1 MAHMQENPQNAG
13 KDTRMPAGG
22 ETRQMPL
29 RADKPA
35 RAAQVPY
42 PLQGRP
48 APTERVAAPFAFSGG
63 NDANGVLGASA
74 VPSGNGGNGMPGANV
89 GFASPGAGA
98 VPGAN
103 GVAATEAAS
112 GSPAANGAFA
122 AGRVNVAPN
131 VNAGFAVPG
140 ANGSAAEEEIA
151 PERKGLGGLLEG
163 LSVPQVAA
171 GALAAVTSMLLSSK
185 IGIAGSVIGV
195 AVGSVVSTVA
205 SQVYKQFLQAS
216 ADKLRE
222 LNPLDEAGAGAVG
235 GETRVMPE
243 AAGGSSATRVMG
255 AMPASGAATTP
266 DDLAATD
273 DPAAFAT
280 PTRSVRDL
288 RESGETGV
296 LRGRAEHLRRR
307 RMQRGVIA
315 VSVVS
320 ALAAVAISAGIINLV
335 TAGEGVGTK
344 TEPLFTGTSTSQTDD
359 GSTTKGKQSGKSQQ
373 STQDQQGTSTKDS
386 AAPEHQDGTASS
398 DSSAS
403 GSGSTGGS
411 STSGTESGGA
421 SGTGSSTGSTTGGS
435 TGSGGT
441 SGSQTGGSASGSASG
456 TGSSSSGSSNSGS
469 AGTGSS
475 SSNNG
480 SAGSTGGSSSG
491 SSASGSTS
499 STTAS

>member
-13 KDTRMPAGG
+13 KDTRMPAAG

-29 RADKPA
+29 RADRPA
-35 RAAQVPY
+35 RAAQAPY
-42 PLQGRP
+42 PLRGRP
-48 APTERVAAPFAFSGG
+48 ASTQRVMMPFAAPDG
-63 NDANGVLGASA
+63 NDANDVPGVS
-74 VPSGNGGNGMPGANV
+74 
-89 GFASPGAGA
+89 A

-103 GVAATEAAS
+103 GVAATGAAS

-122 AGRVNVAPN
+122 AGGVNVAPN

-140 ANGSAAEEEIA
+140 ASGSAAEAEEA
-151 PERKGLGGLLEG
+151 PKRKGLGGLLEG

-222 LNPLDEAGAGAVG
+222 LNPLDEAGAGAVA

-243 AAGGSSATRVMG
+243 ATDGSSVTRVMG
-255 AMPASGAATTP
+255 AMPASGAAAASGDSAAT
-266 DDLAATD
+266 DDLAAS
-273 DPAAFAT
+273 AT

-296 LRGRAEHLRRR
+296 LRGRAEHLRRQ

-344 TEPLFTGTSTSQTDD
+344 AEPLFTGASTSQTDD
-359 GSTTKGKQSGKSQQ
+359 GSTTKGKLDGASQQ
-373 STQDQQGTSTKDS
+373 SATQDQQGAATKDS
-386 AAPEHQDGTASS
+386 AAPVHQDGTASS

-403 GSGSTGGS
+403 GFGSAGGS
-411 STSGTESGGA
+411 STSGTESGSA
-421 SGTGSSTGSTTGGS
+421 SGSGSSTGSTTGGS
-435 TGSGGT
+435 GSGST
-441 SGSQTGGSASGSASG
+441 SG

-475 SSNNG
+475 SSNSG
-480 SAGSTGGSSSG
+480 SMGSTGGSSSG

>member
-13 KDTRMPAGG
+13 KDTRMPAAG

-29 RADKPA
+29 RADRPA
-35 RAAQVPY
+35 QTAQAPY
-42 PLQGRP
+42 SLQGRP
-48 APTERVAAPFAFSGG
+48 APTQRVAVPFAVS
-63 NDANGVLGASA
+63 
-74 VPSGNGGNGMPGANV
+74 SGNGGNAASAAPGAHAANAA
-89 GFASPGAGA
+89 FAAPGAGA
-98 VPGAN
+98 MSGAN
-103 GVAATEAAS
+103 GVAFAEAA
-112 GSPAANGAFA
+112 
-122 AGRVNVAPN
+122 
-131 VNAGFAVPG
+131 
-140 ANGSAAEEEIA
+140 EMEKA

-222 LNPLDEAGAGAVG
+222 LNPLDEAGAGAVA

-243 AAGGSSATRVMG
+243 AADGSSATRVMG
-255 AMPASGAATTP
+255 AMPTSGAVAASG
-266 DDLAATD
+266 DSAATD
-273 DPAAFAT
+273 DPAASAT

-296 LRGRAEHLRRR
+296 LRGRAEHLRRQ

-320 ALAAVAISAGIINLV
+320 ALAAVDISAGIINLV
-335 TAGEGVGTK
+335 TAGEGVGAK

-373 STQDQQGTSTKDS
+373 SAMQDQQGAATKDS
-386 AAPEHQDGTASS
+386 AAPVHQDGTASS

-403 GSGSTGGS
+403 GSGNTGGS
-411 STSGTESGGA
+411 STNGTESGSA
-421 SGTGSSTGSTTGGS
+421 SGSGSSTGSTTGGS

-456 TGSSSSGSSNSGS
+456 TGSSSSGSSSSGS
-469 AGTGSS
+469 TGTGSS
-475 SSNNG
+475 SSSSG
-480 SAGSTGGSSSG
+480 STGSTGGSSSG

>member
-13 KDTRMPAGG
+13 KDTRMPTAG

-29 RADKPA
+29 RADRPA
-35 RAAQVPY
+35 QTAQAPCS
-42 PLQGRP
+42 LQGRP
-48 APTERVAAPFAFSGG
+48 APTQRVVAPFAVSDGIGG
-63 NDANGVLGASA
+63 NAAS
-74 VPSGNGGNGMPGANV
+74 VPPG
-89 GFASPGAGA
+89 
-98 VPGAN
+98 VPG
-103 GVAATEAAS
+103 
-112 GSPAANGAFA
+112 ANGAFA
-122 AGRVNVAPN
+122 AGGANR
-131 VNAGFAVPG
+131 VPG
-140 ANGSAAEEEIA
+140 ANAAFGANAAVAAAAAEAEEA
-151 PERKGLGGLLEG
+151 PKRKGLGGLLEG

-222 LNPLDEAGAGAVG
+222 LNPLDEAGAGAAG

-243 AAGGSSATRVMG
+243 AAGGSSATHVMG
-255 AMPASGAATTP
+255 AMPASGAAAASG
-266 DDLAATD
+266 DSAATD
-273 DPAAFAT
+273 GPAASAT

-296 LRGRAEHLRRR
+296 LRGRAEHLRRQ

-344 TEPLFTGTSTSQTDD
+344 TEPLFTGASTSQTDD
-359 GSTTKGKQSGKSQQ
+359 GSTTKGKLDGKSQQ
-373 STQDQQGTSTKDS
+373 STQNQQGTSTKDS
-386 AAPEHQDGTASS
+386 AAPVHQDGTASS

-403 GSGSTGGS
+403 GSGSTSGS
-411 STSGTESGGA
+411 STSGTESGSA
-421 SGTGSSTGSTTGGS
+421 SGSGSSTGSTTGGS

-441 SGSQTGGSASGSASG
+441 SGSQTGGSGSGSASG
-456 TGSSSSGSSNSGS
+456 ADSSSSGSSNSGS

>member
-13 KDTRMPAGG
+13 KDTRMPAAS

-29 RADKPA
+29 RADRPA
-35 RAAQVPY
+35 RAAQAPY
-42 PLQGRP
+42 SLQGRP
-48 APTERVAAPFAFSGG
+48 APTQRVVTPFAVS
-63 NDANGVLGASA
+63 
-74 VPSGNGGNGMPGANV
+74 SGNGGNAAN
-89 GFASPGAGA
+89 
-98 VPGAN
+98 
-103 GVAATEAAS
+103 AAS
-112 GSPAANGAFA
+112 GAPGANGAFA
-122 AGRVNVAPN
+122 AGGANVASSASA
-131 VNAGFAVPG
+131 VNAANGVPG
-140 ANGSAAEEEIA
+140 ANAALGVNGVAFAEAAETERA

-222 LNPLDEAGAGAVG
+222 LNPLDEAGAGAVA
-235 GETRVMPE
+235 GETRAMPE
-243 AAGGSSATRVMG
+243 VVGGSSATRVMG
-255 AMPASGAATTP
+255 AMPASGAAAASGDSAAT
-266 DDLAATD
+266 DDLAAS
-273 DPAAFAT
+273 AT

-296 LRGRAEHLRRR
+296 LRGRAEHLRRQ

-373 STQDQQGTSTKDS
+373 PATQDQQGAATKDS
-386 AAPEHQDGTASS
+386 AAPVHQDGTASS

-403 GSGSTGGS
+403 GSGSASGS
-411 STSGTESGGA
+411 STSGTESGSA
-421 SGTGSSTGSTTGGS
+421 SGTGSSTGSTT
-435 TGSGGT
+435 GGT

-480 SAGSTGGSSSG
+480 STGSTGGSSSG
-491 SSASGSTS
+491 SSTSGSTS

>member
-13 KDTRMPAGG
+13 KDTRMPAAG

-29 RADKPA
+29 RADRPA
-35 RAAQVPY
+35 RAAQAPY
-42 PLQGRP
+42 SLQGRP
-48 APTERVAAPFAFSGG
+48 APTQRVVTPFAVS
-63 NDANGVLGASA
+63 
-74 VPSGNGGNGMPGANV
+74 SGNGGNAASAASGAHAANAAFAASGAGAMPGAN
-89 GFASPGAGA
+89 GAAFA
-98 VPGAN
+98 
-103 GVAATEAAS
+103 EAA
-112 GSPAANGAFA
+112 
-122 AGRVNVAPN
+122 
-131 VNAGFAVPG
+131 
-140 ANGSAAEEEIA
+140 ETEKA

-222 LNPLDEAGAGAVG
+222 LNPLDEAGAGAVA

-243 AAGGSSATRVMG
+243 AADGSSATRVMG
-255 AMPASGAATTP
+255 AMPASGAVAASG
-266 DDLAATD
+266 DSAATD
-273 DPAAFAT
+273 DPAASAT

-296 LRGRAEHLRRR
+296 LRGRAEHLRRQ

-344 TEPLFTGTSTSQTDD
+344 TEPLFTGASTSQTDD
-359 GSTTKGKQSGKSQQ
+359 GSTTKGKLDGKSQQ
-373 STQDQQGTSTKDS
+373 SATQDQQGAATKDS
-386 AAPEHQDGTASS
+386 VAPVHQDGTASS

-403 GSGSTGGS
+403 GSGSTSGS
-411 STSGTESGGA
+411 STSGTESGSA
-421 SGTGSSTGSTTGGS
+421 SGTGSSTGSTAGGS

-441 SGSQTGGSASGSASG
+441 SGSQTGGSGSGSASDS
-456 TGSSSSGSSNSGS
+456 GSSSSGSSSSGS
-469 AGTGSS
+469 TGTGSS
-475 SSNNG
+475 SSNSG
-480 SAGSTGGSSSG
+480 STGSTGGSSSG
-491 SSASGSTS
+491 SSASGFAS
-499 STTAS
+499 SATAS

>member
-13 KDTRMPAGG
+13 KDTRMPAAG

-29 RADKPA
+29 HVDRPA
-35 RAAQVPY
+35 QTAQAPY
-42 PLQGRP
+42 SLQGRP
-48 APTERVAAPFAFSGG
+48 APTQRVVAPFAVSDGIGG
-63 NDANGVLGASA
+63 NTASVPPGV
-74 VPSGNGGNGMPGANV
+74 PGANAA
-89 GFASPGAGA
+89 FAAPGAGA
-98 VPGAN
+98 MPGAN
-103 GVAATEAAS
+103 GVAFAEAA
-112 GSPAANGAFA
+112 
-122 AGRVNVAPN
+122 
-131 VNAGFAVPG
+131 
-140 ANGSAAEEEIA
+140 ETEKA

-222 LNPLDEAGAGAVG
+222 LNPLDEAGAGAVA
-235 GETRVMPE
+235 GETRVMP
-243 AAGGSSATRVMG
+243 AAGEGSSATRVMG
-255 AMPASGAATTP
+255 EMPASGAA
-266 DDLAATD
+266 AASGDSVVTD
-273 DPAAFAT
+273 DPAASAT

-296 LRGRAEHLRRR
+296 LRGRAEHLRRQ

-359 GSTTKGKQSGKSQQ
+359 GSTTKGKLSGKSQQ
-373 STQDQQGTSTKDS
+373 STQDQQGAAAQDS
-386 AAPEHQDGTASS
+386 AAPVHQDGTASS

-403 GSGSTGGS
+403 GSGGTSGS
-411 STSGTESGGA
+411 STSGTESGST
-421 SGTGSSTGSTTGGS
+421 SGTGSSTGSTTGGI
-435 TGSGGT
+435 GSSSGST
-441 SGSQTGGSASGSASG
+441 SGSQTGGSGGGSASG
-456 TGSSSSGSSNSGS
+456 SGSSSSGSSSS
-469 AGTGSS
+469 DSTGTGSS
-475 SSNNG
+475 SSNSG
-480 SAGSTGGSSSG
+480 STGSTGGSSSG
-491 SSASGSTS
+491 SSTSESTS

>member
-13 KDTRMPAGG
+13 KDTRMPAAG

-29 RADKPA
+29 RADRPA
-35 RAAQVPY
+35 QTAQAPY
-42 PLQGRP
+42 SLQGRP
-48 APTERVAAPFAFSGG
+48 APTQRVAVSFAAPGG
-63 NDANGVLGASA
+63 GGVPGASA
-74 VPSGNGGNGMPGANV
+74 VPGAHAANAA
-89 GFASPGAGA
+89 FAAPGAGA
-98 VPGAN
+98 MSGAN
-103 GVAATEAAS
+103 GVAFAEAA
-112 GSPAANGAFA
+112 
-122 AGRVNVAPN
+122 
-131 VNAGFAVPG
+131 
-140 ANGSAAEEEIA
+140 EMEKA

-222 LNPLDEAGAGAVG
+222 LNPLDEAGAGAVA

-243 AAGGSSATRVMG
+243 AADGSSATRVMG
-255 AMPASGAATTP
+255 AMPASGAVAASG
-266 DDLAATD
+266 DSAATD
-273 DPAAFAT
+273 DPAASAT

-296 LRGRAEHLRRR
+296 LRGRAEHLRRQ

-344 TEPLFTGTSTSQTDD
+344 TEPLFTGASTSQTDD
-359 GSTTKGKQSGKSQQ
+359 GSTTKGKLDGKSQQ
-373 STQDQQGTSTKDS
+373 SATQDQQGAATKDS
-386 AAPEHQDGTASS
+386 AAPVHQDGTASS

-403 GSGSTGGS
+403 GSGSTSGS

-441 SGSQTGGSASGSASG
+441 SGSQTGGSGGGSASG
-456 TGSSSSGSSNSGS
+456 SGSSSSGSSSSGS
-469 AGTGSS
+469 TGTGSS
-475 SSNNG
+475 SSNSG
-480 SAGSTGGSSSG
+480 STGSTGGSSSG
-491 SSASGSTS
+491 SSTSGSTS

>member
-1 MAHMQENPQNAG
+1 MAHMQENPQTAG
-13 KDTRMPAGG
+13 KDTRMPTGS

-48 APTERVAAPFAFSGG
+48 APTQRIATPFAVPDGNAAFAASGTSV
-63 NDANGVLGASA
+63 APGA
-74 VPSGNGGNGMPGANV
+74 PGAN
-89 GFASPGAGA
+89 AA
-98 VPGAN
+98 
-103 GVAATEAAS
+103 VAAE
-112 GSPAANGAFA
+112 
-122 AGRVNVAPN
+122 
-131 VNAGFAVPG
+131 
-140 ANGSAAEEEIA
+140 AAEEEA
-151 PERKGLGGLLEG
+151 PKRKGLGGLLEG

-222 LNPLDEAGAGAVG
+222 LNPLDEAGAGAVA
-235 GETRVMPE
+235 GETRVMP
-243 AAGGSSATRVMG
+243 AAGEGSSATRVMG
-255 AMPASGAATTP
+255 EMPASGAAAAP
-266 DDLAATD
+266 GDLAAD
-273 DPAAFAT
+273 GGPAASAT

-296 LRGRAEHLRRR
+296 LRGRAEHLRRQ

-320 ALAAVAISAGIINLV
+320 ALAAVAISAGVINLV

-359 GSTTKGKQSGKSQQ
+359 GSTTKGKLSGKSQQ
-373 STQDQQGTSTKDS
+373 STQDQQGTAAQDS
-386 AAPEHQDGTASS
+386 AAPVHQDGTASS

-403 GSGSTGGS
+403 GSGNTGGS
-411 STSGTESGGA
+411 STSGTESGST
-421 SGTGSSTGSTTGGS
+421 SGTGSSTGSTAGGS

-441 SGSQTGGSASGSASG
+441 SGSQTGGSGSGSASG
-456 TGSSSSGSSNSGS
+456 SGSSSSGSSSSGS
-469 AGTGSS
+469 TGTGSS
-475 SSNNG
+475 SSNSG
-480 SAGSTGGSSSG
+480 STGSTGGSSSG
-491 SSASGSTS
+491 SSTSGSQLHHGFVTGKRGGRS
-499 STTAS
+499 DRARPAFSFARLAGSRSAGLLSPPSLRVCTNIGLLRSLPLLP

>member
-13 KDTRMPAGG
+13 KDTRMPAAG

-29 RADKPA
+29 HVDRPA
-35 RAAQVPY
+35 QTAQAPY
-42 PLQGRP
+42 SLQGRP
-48 APTERVAAPFAFSGG
+48 APTQRVVAPFAVSDGIGG
-63 NDANGVLGASA
+63 NTASVPPGVS
-74 VPSGNGGNGMPGANV
+74 GANAA
-89 GFASPGAGA
+89 FAAPGAGA
-98 VPGAN
+98 MPGAN
-103 GVAATEAAS
+103 GVAFAEAA
-112 GSPAANGAFA
+112 
-122 AGRVNVAPN
+122 
-131 VNAGFAVPG
+131 
-140 ANGSAAEEEIA
+140 ETEKA

-222 LNPLDEAGAGAVG
+222 LSPLDEAGASAAA
-235 GETRVMPE
+235 GETRVMP
-243 AAGGSSATRVMG
+243 AAGEGSSATRVMG
-255 AMPASGAATTP
+255 VMPASGAA
-266 DDLAATD
+266 AASCDSVVTD
-273 DPAAFAT
+273 DPAASAT

-296 LRGRAEHLRRR
+296 LRGRAEHLRRQ

-359 GSTTKGKQSGKSQQ
+359 GSTTKGKLSGKSQQ
-373 STQDQQGTSTKDS
+373 STQDQQGTAAQDS
-386 AAPEHQDGTASS
+386 AAPVHQDGTASS

-403 GSGSTGGS
+403 GSGNTGGS
-411 STSGTESGGA
+411 STSGTESGST
-421 SGTGSSTGSTTGGS
+421 SGTGSSTGSTTGGI
-435 TGSGGT
+435 GSSSGST
-441 SGSQTGGSASGSASG
+441 SGSQTGGSGGGSASG
-456 TGSSSSGSSNSGS
+456 SGSSSSGSSSSGS
-469 AGTGSS
+469 TGTGSS
-475 SSNNG
+475 SSNSG
-480 SAGSTGGSSSG
+480 STGSTGGSSSG
-491 SSASGSTS
+491 SSTSGSTS

>member
-13 KDTRMPAGG
+13 KDTRMPAAG

-29 RADKPA
+29 RADRPA
-35 RAAQVPY
+35 QTAQAPY
-42 PLQGRP
+42 SLQGRP
-48 APTERVAAPFAFSGG
+48 APTQRVAVPFAVS
-63 NDANGVLGASA
+63 
-74 VPSGNGGNGMPGANV
+74 SGNGGNAASAAPGAHVANAA
-89 GFASPGAGA
+89 FAAPGAGA
-98 VPGAN
+98 MSGAN
-103 GVAATEAAS
+103 GVAFAEAA
-112 GSPAANGAFA
+112 
-122 AGRVNVAPN
+122 
-131 VNAGFAVPG
+131 
-140 ANGSAAEEEIA
+140 EMEKA

-222 LNPLDEAGAGAVG
+222 LNPLDEAGAGAVA

-243 AAGGSSATRVMG
+243 AADGSSATRVMG
-255 AMPASGAATTP
+255 AMPASGAVAASG
-266 DDLAATD
+266 DSAATD
-273 DPAAFAT
+273 DPAASAT

-296 LRGRAEHLRRR
+296 LRGRAEHLRRQ

-344 TEPLFTGTSTSQTDD
+344 TEPLFTGTSMSQTDD

-373 STQDQQGTSTKDS
+373 STQGPAKGTSDERIPART
-386 AAPEHQDGTASS
+386 
-398 DSSAS
+398 
-403 GSGSTGGS
+403 
-411 STSGTESGGA
+411 GA
-421 SGTGSSTGSTTGGS
+421 SGRHRVVG
-435 TGSGGT
+435 
-441 SGSQTGGSASGSASG
+441 
-456 TGSSSSGSSNSGS
+456 
-469 AGTGSS
+469 
-475 SSNNG
+475 
-480 SAGSTGGSSSG
+480 
-491 SSASGSTS
+491 
-499 STTAS
+499 

>member
-1 MAHMQENPQNAG
+1 MAHMQENPQTAG

-35 RAAQVPY
+35 RAVQAPY
-42 PLQGRP
+42 LLQGRP
-48 APTERVAAPFAFSGG
+48 VSTQRIATPFAAPGENVA
-63 NDANGVLGASA
+63 
-74 VPSGNGGNGMPGANV
+74 PG
-89 GFASPGAGA
+89 
-98 VPGAN
+98 
-103 GVAATEAAS
+103 
-112 GSPAANGAFA
+112 ANGAFA
-122 AGRVNVAPN
+122 TPGASVASGARGEYGADAAFAASGAGAM
-131 VNAGFAVPG
+131 PG
-140 ANGSAAEEEIA
+140 ANAAVAAEAAEEA
-151 PERKGLGGLLEG
+151 PKRKGLGGLLDG

-222 LNPLDEAGAGAVG
+222 LSPLDEVGASVAA
-235 GETRVMPE
+235 GETRVMP
-243 AAGGSSATRVMG
+243 AAGEGSSATRVMG
-255 AMPASGAATTP
+255 AVPAS
-266 DDLAATD
+266 DDLAAAD
-273 DPAAFAT
+273 GPAASAT

-373 STQDQQGTSTKDS
+373 STQGQDSSTTKDS
-386 AAPEHQDGTASS
+386 AAPVHQDGTASS

-403 GSGSTGGS
+403 GSGSTSGS
-411 STSGTESGGA
+411 STSGTESGIT
-421 SGTGSSTGSTTGGS
+421 SDTGSSTGSTTGGS
-435 TGSGGT
+435 GSAFGST
-441 SGSQTGGSASGSASG
+441 SGSQTGGSGSSGSGSSSDGSSTSGSTG
-456 TGSSSSGSSNSGS
+456 TGSSSSSS
-469 AGTGSS
+469 
-475 SSNNG
+475 G
-480 SAGSTGGSSSG
+480 SAGSTSGSSSG
-491 SSASGSTS
+491 SSTSGSS
-499 STTAS
+499 NSTTAS

>member
-13 KDTRMPAGG
+13 KDTRMPAAG

-29 RADKPA
+29 RADRPA
-35 RAAQVPY
+35 QTAQAPY
-42 PLQGRP
+42 SLQGRP
-48 APTERVAAPFAFSGG
+48 APTQRLVVPFAAPGG
-63 NDANGVLGASA
+63 GGVPGAS
-74 VPSGNGGNGMPGANV
+74 VVSGAHGAPGGNGA
-89 GFASPGAGA
+89 FATPGAGA
-98 VPGAN
+98 MPGEN
-103 GVAATEAAS
+103 GAAAAEAAL
-112 GSPAANGAFA
+112 GANGAFA
-122 AGRVNVAPN
+122 AGGANR
-131 VNAGFAVPG
+131 VPG
-140 ANGSAAEEEIA
+140 TNAAFGANAAVAAAAAEAEEA

-222 LNPLDEAGAGAVG
+222 LNPLDEAGAGAVA
-235 GETRVMPE
+235 GETRAMPE
-243 AAGGSSATRVMG
+243 VVGGSSATRVMG
-255 AMPASGAATTP
+255 AMPASGAAAASGDSAAT
-266 DDLAATD
+266 DDLAAS
-273 DPAAFAT
+273 AT
-280 PTRSVRDL
+280 PTRRVRDL

-296 LRGRAEHLRRR
+296 LRGRAEHLRRQ
-307 RMQRGVIA
+307 RMQRGVMA

-373 STQDQQGTSTKDS
+373 PATQDQQGAATKDS
-386 AAPEHQDGTASS
+386 AAPVHQDGTASS

-403 GSGSTGGS
+403 GSGSASGS
-411 STSGTESGGA
+411 STSGTESGSA
-421 SGTGSSTGSTTGGS
+421 SGTGSSTGSTT
-435 TGSGGT
+435 GGT

-480 SAGSTGGSSSG
+480 STGSTGGSSSG
-491 SSASGSTS
+491 SSTSGSTS

>member
-13 KDTRMPAGG
+13 KDTRMPAAG

-29 RADKPA
+29 RADRPA
-35 RAAQVPY
+35 QTAQAPY
-42 PLQGRP
+42 SLQGRP
-48 APTERVAAPFAFSGG
+48 APTQRVVTPIAAPGG
-63 NDANGVLGASA
+63 GGVPGASA
-74 VPSGNGGNGMPGANV
+74 VPGAHGAPGG
-89 GFASPGAGA
+89 
-98 VPGAN
+98 
-103 GVAATEAAS
+103 
-112 GSPAANGAFA
+112 NGAFA
-122 AGRVNVAPN
+122 AGSANVASSAFA
-131 VNAGFAVPG
+131 VNAANGVPG
-140 ANGSAAEEEIA
+140 ANAALGVNGAAFAEAAEAEEA
-151 PERKGLGGLLEG
+151 PKRKGIGGLLEG

-222 LNPLDEAGAGAVG
+222 LNPLDEAGAGAVA

-243 AAGGSSATRVMG
+243 ATDGSSVTRVMG
-255 AMPASGAATTP
+255 AMPASGAAAASGDSAAT
-266 DDLAATD
+266 DDLAAS
-273 DPAAFAT
+273 AT

-296 LRGRAEHLRRR
+296 LRGRAEHLRRQ
-307 RMQRGVIA
+307 RMQQGVIA

-344 TEPLFTGTSTSQTDD
+344 TEPLFTGASTSQTDD
-359 GSTTKGKQSGKSQQ
+359 GSTTKGKLDGASQQ
-373 STQDQQGTSTKDS
+373 SATQDQQGAATKDS
-386 AAPEHQDGTASS
+386 AAPVHQDGTASS

-403 GSGSTGGS
+403 GSGSAGGS
-411 STSGTESGGA
+411 STSGTESGSA
-421 SGTGSSTGSTTGGS
+421 SGSGSSTGSTTGGS

-441 SGSQTGGSASGSASG
+441 SGSQTGGSGSGSTSG
-456 TGSSSSGSSNSGS
+456 TGSSSSGSSSSGS
-469 AGTGSS
+469 TGTGSS
-475 SSNNG
+475 SSSNG

-491 SSASGSTS
+491 SSASGPTS

>member
-13 KDTRMPAGG
+13 KDTRMPAAG

-29 RADKPA
+29 RADRPA
-35 RAAQVPY
+35 QTAQAPY
-42 PLQGRP
+42 SLQGRP
-48 APTERVAAPFAFSGG
+48 APTQRVVAPFAVSDGIG
-63 NDANGVLGASA
+63 RNTASVPPGV
-74 VPSGNGGNGMPGANV
+74 PGANAA
-89 GFASPGAGA
+89 FPAPGAGA
-98 VPGAN
+98 MSGAN
-103 GVAATEAAS
+103 GVAFAEAA
-112 GSPAANGAFA
+112 
-122 AGRVNVAPN
+122 
-131 VNAGFAVPG
+131 
-140 ANGSAAEEEIA
+140 ETEKA
-151 PERKGLGGLLEG
+151 PERKGIGGLLEG

-222 LNPLDEAGAGAVG
+222 LSPLDEAGASAAA
-235 GETRVMPE
+235 GETRVMP
-243 AAGGSSATRVMG
+243 AAGEGSSATRVMG
-255 AMPASGAATTP
+255 AMPASGAA
-266 DDLAATD
+266 AASGDFVVTD
-273 DPAAFAT
+273 DPAASAT

-296 LRGRAEHLRRR
+296 LRGRAEHLRRQ

-344 TEPLFTGTSTSQTDD
+344 TEPLFTGASTSQTDD

-373 STQDQQGTSTKDS
+373 SATQDQQGAATKDS
-386 AAPEHQDGTASS
+386 AAPVHQDGTASS

-403 GSGSTGGS
+403 GSGGTSGS
-411 STSGTESGGA
+411 STSGTESGST

-435 TGSGGT
+435 TGSGSA
-441 SGSQTGGSASGSASG
+441 SGSQTGGSASGSASDS
-456 TGSSSSGSSNSGS
+456 GSSSSGSSSSGS
-469 AGTGSS
+469 TGTGSS
-475 SSNNG
+475 SSNSG
-480 SAGSTGGSSSG
+480 STGSTGGSSSG
-491 SSASGSTS
+491 SSTSGSTS

>member
-13 KDTRMPAGG
+13 KDTRMPAAG

-29 RADKPA
+29 RADRPA
-35 RAAQVPY
+35 QTAQAPY
-42 PLQGRP
+42 SLQGRP
-48 APTERVAAPFAFSGG
+48 APTQRVAVPFSAPGG
-63 NDANGVLGASA
+63 GGVPGASA
-74 VPSGNGGNGMPGANV
+74 VPGAHGAPGG
-89 GFASPGAGA
+89 
-98 VPGAN
+98 
-103 GVAATEAAS
+103 
-112 GSPAANGAFA
+112 NGAFA
-122 AGRVNVAPN
+122 AGGANAASSAFA
-131 VNAGFAVPG
+131 VNAANGVPG
-140 ANGSAAEEEIA
+140 ANAALGANGAVLAEAAETEKA

-222 LNPLDEAGAGAVG
+222 LNPLDEAGAGAVA

-243 AAGGSSATRVMG
+243 AADGSSATRVMG
-255 AMPASGAATTP
+255 AMPTSGAVAASG
-266 DDLAATD
+266 DSAATD
-273 DPAAFAT
+273 DPAASAT

-296 LRGRAEHLRRR
+296 LRGRAEHLRRQ

-344 TEPLFTGTSTSQTDD
+344 TEPLFTGASTSQTDD
-359 GSTTKGKQSGKSQQ
+359 GSTTKGKLDGKSQQ
-373 STQDQQGTSTKDS
+373 SATQDQQGAATKDS
-386 AAPEHQDGTASS
+386 AAPVHQDGTASS

-403 GSGSTGGS
+403 GSGSTSGS
-411 STSGTESGGA
+411 STSGTESGSA
-421 SGTGSSTGSTTGGS
+421 SGSGSSTGSTTGG
-435 TGSGGT
+435 TGSSSGSM
-441 SGSQTGGSASGSASG
+441 SGSQTGGSGDGSASG
-456 TGSSSSGSSNSGS
+456 S
-469 AGTGSS
+469 
-475 SSNNG
+475 
-480 SAGSTGGSSSG
+480 GGSSSG
-491 SSASGSTS
+491 SSTSGSTS

>member
-13 KDTRMPAGG
+13 KDTRMPAAG
-22 ETRQMPL
+22 EMRQMPL
-29 RADKPA
+29 RADRPA
-35 RAAQVPY
+35 QTAQAPY

-48 APTERVAAPFAFSGG
+48 APTQRVAVPFAAPGG
-63 NDANGVLGASA
+63 GGVPGASA
-74 VPSGNGGNGMPGANV
+74 VPGAHGAPGG
-89 GFASPGAGA
+89 
-98 VPGAN
+98 
-103 GVAATEAAS
+103 
-112 GSPAANGAFA
+112 NGAFA
-122 AGRVNVAPN
+122 AGGANVASSAFA
-131 VNAGFAVPG
+131 VNAANGVPG
-140 ANGSAAEEEIA
+140 ANAALGVNGAAFAEAAEAEET
-151 PERKGLGGLLEG
+151 PKRKGLGGLLEG

-222 LNPLDEAGAGAVG
+222 LNPLDEAGAGAVA

-243 AAGGSSATRVMG
+243 VAGGSSATRVMG

-273 DPAAFAT
+273 GPAASAT
-280 PTRSVRDL
+280 PTRSVHDL
-288 RESGETGV
+288 RESGETSV

-344 TEPLFTGTSTSQTDD
+344 TEPLFTGASTSQTDD
-359 GSTTKGKQSGKSQQ
+359 GSATKGKLDGKSQQ
-373 STQDQQGTSTKDS
+373 SATQDQQGAATKDS
-386 AAPEHQDGTASS
+386 AAPVHQDGTASS

-403 GSGSTGGS
+403 GSGSASGS

-456 TGSSSSGSSNSGS
+456 SGSSSSGSSNSGS

-480 SAGSTGGSSSG
+480 SAGFTSGSSSG
-491 SSASGSTS
+491 SSASGSAS

>member
-1 MAHMQENPQNAG
+1 MAHMQENPQTAG

-35 RAAQVPY
+35 RAVQAPY
-42 PLQGRP
+42 LLQGRP
-48 APTERVAAPFAFSGG
+48 VSTQRIATPFAAPGENVA
-63 NDANGVLGASA
+63 
-74 VPSGNGGNGMPGANV
+74 PG
-89 GFASPGAGA
+89 
-98 VPGAN
+98 
-103 GVAATEAAS
+103 
-112 GSPAANGAFA
+112 ANGAFA
-122 AGRVNVAPN
+122 TPGASVASGARGEYGADAAFAASGAGAM
-131 VNAGFAVPG
+131 PG
-140 ANGSAAEEEIA
+140 ANAAVAAEAAEEA
-151 PERKGLGGLLEG
+151 PKRKGLGGLLDG

-222 LNPLDEAGAGAVG
+222 LNPLDEAGSSATA
-235 GETRVMPE
+235 GETRVMPATGE
-243 AAGGSSATRVMG
+243 GSSATRVMG
-255 AMPASGAATTP
+255 AAVAPGDHVAAAPGDSAAADGPGAS
-266 DDLAATD
+266 
-273 DPAAFAT
+273 AT
-280 PTRSVRDL
+280 PTRSVHDL

-344 TEPLFTGTSTSQTDD
+344 TEPLFTSTSTSQTDD
-359 GSTTKGKQSGKSQQ
+359 GSTTKGKQSSKSQQ
-373 STQDQQGTSTKDS
+373 STQGQDSSATKDS
-386 AAPEHQDGTASS
+386 AAPVHQDGIASS

-403 GSGSTGGS
+403 GSGSTSGS
-411 STSGTESGGA
+411 STSGTESGSA
-421 SGTGSSTGSTTGGS
+421 SGTGSSTGSATGGS
-435 TGSGGT
+435 GSASGST
-441 SGSQTGGSASGSASG
+441 SGSQTGGS
-456 TGSSSSGSSNSGS
+456 GSSSSGSSSDGSSTSGS
-469 AGTGSS
+469 TGTGSS
-475 SSNNG
+475 SSSSG
-480 SAGSTGGSSSG
+480 SAGSTSGSSSG
-491 SSASGSTS
+491 SSTSGSS
-499 STTAS
+499 NSTTAS

>member
-13 KDTRMPAGG
+13 KDTRMPAAG

-29 RADKPA
+29 RADRPA
-35 RAAQVPY
+35 QTAQAPY
-42 PLQGRP
+42 SLQGRP
-48 APTERVAAPFAFSGG
+48 APTQRVAVPFAAPGG
-63 NDANGVLGASA
+63 GGVPGASA
-74 VPSGNGGNGMPGANV
+74 VPGAHGAPGG
-89 GFASPGAGA
+89 
-98 VPGAN
+98 
-103 GVAATEAAS
+103 
-112 GSPAANGAFA
+112 NGAFA
-122 AGRVNVAPN
+122 AGGANVASSASA
-131 VNAGFAVPG
+131 VNAANGVPG
-140 ANGSAAEEEIA
+140 ANAALGVNGVAFAEAAETERA

-222 LNPLDEAGAGAVG
+222 LNPLDEAGAGAVA

-243 AAGGSSATRVMG
+243 VVGGSSATRVMG
-255 AMPASGAATTP
+255 AMPASGAAAASGDSAAT
-266 DDLAATD
+266 DDLAAS
-273 DPAAFAT
+273 AT

-296 LRGRAEHLRRR
+296 LRGRAEHLRRQ

-359 GSTTKGKQSGKSQQ
+359 GSTTMAQQ
-373 STQDQQGTSTKDS
+373 PATQDQQGAASKDS
-386 AAPEHQDGTASS
+386 AAPVHQDGTASS

-403 GSGSTGGS
+403 GSGSASGS
-411 STSGTESGGA
+411 STSGTESGTA

-435 TGSGGT
+435 TGSDGT
-441 SGSQTGGSASGSASG
+441 SGSQTGGSGSGSASG

-469 AGTGSS
+469 AGAGSS
-475 SSNNG
+475 SSSSG

>member
-13 KDTRMPAGG
+13 KDTRMPAAG

-29 RADKPA
+29 RADRPA
-35 RAAQVPY
+35 QTAQAPY
-42 PLQGRP
+42 SLQGRP
-48 APTERVAAPFAFSGG
+48 APTQRVVVPFAAPGG
-63 NDANGVLGASA
+63 GGVPGASA
-74 VPSGNGGNGMPGANV
+74 VSGAHGAPGGNAASAASGAPGANAA
-89 GFASPGAGA
+89 FSASSASGMLG
-98 VPGAN
+98 VN
-103 GVAATEAAS
+103 GVAFAEAA
-112 GSPAANGAFA
+112 
-122 AGRVNVAPN
+122 
-131 VNAGFAVPG
+131 
-140 ANGSAAEEEIA
+140 ETEKA

-222 LNPLDEAGAGAVG
+222 LSPLDEAGASAAA
-235 GETRVMPE
+235 GETRVMP
-243 AAGGSSATRVMG
+243 AAGEGSSATRVMG
-255 AMPASGAATTP
+255 AMPASGAAAAP
-266 DDLAATD
+266 GDLAAD
-273 DPAAFAT
+273 GGPAASAT
-280 PTRSVRDL
+280 PTRSVHDL

-296 LRGRAEHLRRR
+296 LRGRAEHLRRQ

-344 TEPLFTGTSTSQTDD
+344 TEPLFTGASTSQTDD
-359 GSTTKGKQSGKSQQ
+359 GSTTKGKLDGKSQQ
-373 STQDQQGTSTKDS
+373 SATQDQQGAATKDS
-386 AAPEHQDGTASS
+386 AAPVHQDGTASS

-403 GSGSTGGS
+403 GSGSASGS
-411 STSGTESGGA
+411 STSGTESGSA
-421 SGTGSSTGSTTGGS
+421 SGTGSSTGSTTGG
-435 TGSGGT
+435 TGSSSGST
-441 SGSQTGGSASGSASG
+441 SGSQTGGSGGGSASAS
-456 TGSSSSGSSNSGS
+456 GSSSSGSSSSGS
-469 AGTGSS
+469 T
-475 SSNNG
+475 
-480 SAGSTGGSSSG
+480 GSTGGSSSG
-491 SSASGSTS
+491 SSTSGSTS

>member
-1 MAHMQENPQNAG
+1 MAHKQENPQNAG
-13 KDTRMPAGG
+13 KDTRMPAAG

-29 RADKPA
+29 RADRPA
-35 RAAQVPY
+35 QTAQAPY
-42 PLQGRP
+42 SLQGRP
-48 APTERVAAPFAFSGG
+48 APTQRVVTPFAVS
-63 NDANGVLGASA
+63 
-74 VPSGNGGNGMPGANV
+74 SGNGGNAASAASGAHAANAAFAASGAGAMPGAN
-89 GFASPGAGA
+89 GAAFA
-98 VPGAN
+98 
-103 GVAATEAAS
+103 EAA
-112 GSPAANGAFA
+112 
-122 AGRVNVAPN
+122 
-131 VNAGFAVPG
+131 
-140 ANGSAAEEEIA
+140 ETEKA

-222 LNPLDEAGAGAVG
+222 LNPLDEAGAGAVA

-243 AAGGSSATRVMG
+243 AADGSSATRVMG
-255 AMPASGAATTP
+255 AMPASGAVAASG
-266 DDLAATD
+266 DSAATD
-273 DPAAFAT
+273 DPAASAT
-280 PTRSVRDL
+280 PTRSVHDL

-296 LRGRAEHLRRR
+296 LRGRAEHLRRQ

-359 GSTTKGKQSGKSQQ
+359 GSTTKGKLDGKSQQ
-373 STQDQQGTSTKDS
+373 SATQDQQGAATKDS
-386 AAPEHQDGTASS
+386 AAPVHQDGIASS

-403 GSGSTGGS
+403 GSGSASGS
-411 STSGTESGGA
+411 STSGTESGSA
-421 SGTGSSTGSTTGGS
+421 SGTGSSTGSTTSG
-435 TGSGGT
+435 TGS
-441 SGSQTGGSASGSASG
+441 SS
-456 TGSSSSGSSNSGS
+456 GSSSSGSSSSGS
-469 AGTGSS
+469 TGTGSS
-475 SSNNG
+475 SSNSG
-480 SAGSTGGSSSG
+480 STGSTGGSSSG
-491 SSASGSTS
+491 SSTSGSTS

>member
-1 MAHMQENPQNAG
+1 MAHMQENPQTAG
-13 KDTRMPAGG
+13 KDTKAVLGG

-29 RADKPA
+29 RADRPA
-35 RAAQVPY
+35 RAAQAPY

-48 APTERVAAPFAFSGG
+48 APTQRVATPFA
-63 NDANGVLGASA
+63 A
-74 VPSGNGGNGMPGANV
+74 PGGNGANGIPGAN
-89 GFASPGAGA
+89 AAAA
-98 VPGAN
+98 VE
-103 GVAATEAAS
+103 VAEADE
-112 GSPAANGAFA
+112 
-122 AGRVNVAPN
+122 APK
-131 VNAGFAVPG
+131 
-140 ANGSAAEEEIA
+140 
-151 PERKGLGGLLEG
+151 RKGLGGLLEG

-222 LNPLDEAGAGAVG
+222 LSPLDEAGLSAAA
-235 GETRVMPE
+235 GETRVMP
-243 AAGGSSATRVMG
+243 AAGEGFSATRVMG
-255 AMPASGAATTP
+255 AVPASGDHAAA
-266 DDLAATD
+266 DG
-273 DPAAFAT
+273 PAASAT

-344 TEPLFTGTSTSQTDD
+344 TEPLFTGASTSQTDD
-359 GSTTKGKQSGKSQQ
+359 GSTTKGKQNSKSQQ
-373 STQDQQGTSTKDS
+373 SATQSEDSSATKDS
-386 AAPEHQDGTASS
+386 AAPVHQDGTASP

-403 GSGSTGGS
+403 GSSSTGGS
-411 STSGTESGGA
+411 STSGTESGSA
-421 SGTGSSTGSTTGGS
+421 SGTGSSTGSTTGG
-435 TGSGGT
+435 TGSSSGST
-441 SGSQTGGSASGSASG
+441 SGSQTGGSGSGSGGSS
-456 TGSSSSGSSNSGS
+456 TGSSTSGSTGTESSSSTSGSTGSTGNSSSGSSTSGF
-469 AGTGSS
+469 A
-475 SSNNG
+475 
-480 SAGSTGGSSSG
+480 
-491 SSASGSTS
+491 S

>member
-13 KDTRMPAGG
+13 KDTRMPAAG

-29 RADKPA
+29 RADRPA
-35 RAAQVPY
+35 QTAQAPY
-42 PLQGRP
+42 SLQGRP
-48 APTERVAAPFAFSGG
+48 APTQRVVTPFAVS
-63 NDANGVLGASA
+63 
-74 VPSGNGGNGMPGANV
+74 SGNGGNAASAASGAHAANAAFAASGAGAMPGAN
-89 GFASPGAGA
+89 GAAFA
-98 VPGAN
+98 
-103 GVAATEAAS
+103 EAA
-112 GSPAANGAFA
+112 
-122 AGRVNVAPN
+122 
-131 VNAGFAVPG
+131 
-140 ANGSAAEEEIA
+140 ETEKA

-222 LNPLDEAGAGAVG
+222 LNPLDEAGAGAVA

-243 AAGGSSATRVMG
+243 AADGSSATRVMG
-255 AMPASGAATTP
+255 AMPASGAVAASG
-266 DDLAATD
+266 DSAATD
-273 DPAAFAT
+273 DPAASAT
-280 PTRSVRDL
+280 PTRSVHDL

-296 LRGRAEHLRRR
+296 LRGRAEHLRRQ

-359 GSTTKGKQSGKSQQ
+359 GSTTKGKLDGKSQQ
-373 STQDQQGTSTKDS
+373 SATQDQQGAATKDS
-386 AAPEHQDGTASS
+386 AAPVHQDGIASS

-403 GSGSTGGS
+403 GSGSASGS
-411 STSGTESGGA
+411 STSGTESGSA

-435 TGSGGT
+435 G
-441 SGSQTGGSASGSASG
+441 GGSASGS
-456 TGSSSSGSSNSGS
+456 GSSSSGSSSSGS
-469 AGTGSS
+469 TGTGSS
-475 SSNNG
+475 SSNSG
-480 SAGSTGGSSSG
+480 STGSTGGSSSG
-491 SSASGSTS
+491 SSTSGSTS

>member
-13 KDTRMPAGG
+13 KDTRMPAAG

-29 RADKPA
+29 RADRPA
-35 RAAQVPY
+35 QTAQAPY
-42 PLQGRP
+42 SLQGRP
-48 APTERVAAPFAFSGG
+48 APTQRVAVPFAVSDGIGG
-63 NDANGVLGASA
+63 NTASVPPGV
-74 VPSGNGGNGMPGANV
+74 PGANAA
-89 GFASPGAGA
+89 FAAPGAGA
-98 VPGAN
+98 MPGAN
-103 GVAATEAAS
+103 GVA
-112 GSPAANGAFA
+112 FA
-122 AGRVNVAPN
+122 Q
-131 VNAGFAVPG
+131 
-140 ANGSAAEEEIA
+140 AAETEKA

-222 LNPLDEAGAGAVG
+222 LNPLDEAGAGAAA
-235 GETRVMPE
+235 GETRVMPT
-243 AAGGSSATRVMG
+243 AGEGSSATRVMG
-255 AMPASGAATTP
+255 AMPASGAVAASG
-266 DDLAATD
+266 DSAATD
-273 DPAAFAT
+273 DPAASAT

-288 RESGETGV
+288 RESGETSV
-296 LRGRAEHLRRR
+296 LRGRAEHLRRQ

-373 STQDQQGTSTKDS
+373 SATQDQQGAATKDS
-386 AAPEHQDGTASS
+386 AAPVHQDGTASS
-398 DSSAS
+398 DGSAS
-403 GSGSTGGS
+403 GSGTASGS
-411 STSGTESGGA
+411 SVSGTESGST
-421 SGTGSSTGSTTGGS
+421 SGSGSSTGSTTGG
-435 TGSGGT
+435 TGSSSGST
-441 SGSQTGGSASGSASG
+441 SGSQTGGSGSGSASDS
-456 TGSSSSGSSNSGS
+456 GSSSSGSSSSGS
-469 AGTGSS
+469 TGTGSS
-475 SSNNG
+475 SSSNG

-491 SSASGSTS
+491 SSTSGSTS

>member
-13 KDTRMPAGG
+13 KDTRMPAAG

-29 RADKPA
+29 RVDRPA
-35 RAAQVPY
+35 QTAQAPY
-42 PLQGRP
+42 SLQGRP
-48 APTERVAAPFAFSGG
+48 APTQRVVAPFAAPGG
-63 NDANGVLGASA
+63 GGVPGASA
-74 VPSGNGGNGMPGANV
+74 VPGAHGAPGG
-89 GFASPGAGA
+89 
-98 VPGAN
+98 
-103 GVAATEAAS
+103 
-112 GSPAANGAFA
+112 NGAFA
-122 AGRVNVAPN
+122 AGGANVASSAFA
-131 VNAGFAVPG
+131 VNAANGVPG
-140 ANGSAAEEEIA
+140 ANTALGVNGAAFAEAAEAEEA
-151 PERKGLGGLLEG
+151 PKRKGIGGLLEG

-222 LNPLDEAGAGAVG
+222 LNPLDEAGAGAVA

-243 AAGGSSATRVMG
+243 ATDGSSVTRVMG
-255 AMPASGAATTP
+255 AMPASGAAAASGDSAAT
-266 DDLAATD
+266 DDLAAS
-273 DPAAFAT
+273 AT

-296 LRGRAEHLRRR
+296 LRGRAEHLHRQ

-344 TEPLFTGTSTSQTDD
+344 TEPLFTGASTSQTDD
-359 GSTTKGKQSGKSQQ
+359 GSTTKGKLDGASQQ
-373 STQDQQGTSTKDS
+373 SATQDQQGAATKDS
-386 AAPEHQDGTASS
+386 AAPVHQDGTASS

-403 GSGSTGGS
+403 GSGSAGGS
-411 STSGTESGGA
+411 SISGTESGSA
-421 SGTGSSTGSTTGGS
+421 SGSGSSTGSTAGGS

-441 SGSQTGGSASGSASG
+441 SGSQTGGSGSGSTSG
-456 TGSSSSGSSNSGS
+456 TGSSSSDSSSSGS
-469 AGTGSS
+469 TGTGSS
-475 SSNNG
+475 SSSNG

-491 SSASGSTS
+491 SSTSGSTS

>member
-13 KDTRMPAGG
+13 KDTRMPAAG

-29 RADKPA
+29 RVDRPA
-35 RAAQVPY
+35 QTAQAPY
-42 PLQGRP
+42 SLQGRP
-48 APTERVAAPFAFSGG
+48 APTQRVVAPFAVSDGIGG
-63 NDANGVLGASA
+63 NTASVPPGV
-74 VPSGNGGNGMPGANV
+74 PGANAA
-89 GFASPGAGA
+89 FAAPGTGA
-98 VPGAN
+98 APGAN
-103 GVAATEAAS
+103 GVAFAEAA
-112 GSPAANGAFA
+112 
-122 AGRVNVAPN
+122 
-131 VNAGFAVPG
+131 
-140 ANGSAAEEEIA
+140 ETEKA

-222 LNPLDEAGAGAVG
+222 LNPLDEAGAGAVA
-235 GETRVMPE
+235 GETRVMP
-243 AAGGSSATRVMG
+243 AAGEGSSATRVMG
-255 AMPASGAATTP
+255 EMPASGAAAAP
-266 DDLAATD
+266 GDLAAD
-273 DPAAFAT
+273 GGPAASAT

-288 RESGETGV
+288 RKSGETGV
-296 LRGRAEHLRRR
+296 LRGRAEHLRRQ

-320 ALAAVAISAGIINLV
+320 ALAAVAISAGVINLV

-359 GSTTKGKQSGKSQQ
+359 GSTTKGKLSGKSQQ
-373 STQDQQGTSTKDS
+373 STQDQQGAATKDS
-386 AAPEHQDGTASS
+386 AAPVHQDGTASS

-403 GSGSTGGS
+403 GSGSTSGS
-411 STSGTESGGA
+411 STSGTESGSA
-421 SGTGSSTGSTTGGS
+421 SGAGSSTGSTTGGS
-435 TGSGGT
+435 GNGSGST
-441 SGSQTGGSASGSASG
+441 SGSQTGGSGSGSASDSS
-456 TGSSSSGSSNSGS
+456 SSSSGSSTSGS

-475 SSNNG
+475 SSNSG
-480 SAGSTGGSSSG
+480 STGSTGGSSSG

>member
-1 MAHMQENPQNAG
+1 MAHMQENPQTAG

-35 RAAQVPY
+35 RAVQAPY
-42 PLQGRP
+42 LLQGRP
-48 APTERVAAPFAFSGG
+48 VSTQRIATPFAAPGENVA
-63 NDANGVLGASA
+63 
-74 VPSGNGGNGMPGANV
+74 PG
-89 GFASPGAGA
+89 
-98 VPGAN
+98 
-103 GVAATEAAS
+103 
-112 GSPAANGAFA
+112 ANGAFA
-122 AGRVNVAPN
+122 TPGASVASGARGEYGADAAFAASGAGAM
-131 VNAGFAVPG
+131 PG
-140 ANGSAAEEEIA
+140 ANAAVAAEAAEEA
-151 PERKGLGGLLEG
+151 PKRKGLGGLLDG

-222 LNPLDEAGAGAVG
+222 LSPLDEVGASVAA
-235 GETRVMPE
+235 GETRVMP
-243 AAGGSSATRVMG
+243 AAGEGSSATRVMG
-255 AMPASGAATTP
+255 AVPAS
-266 DDLAATD
+266 DDLAAAD
-273 DPAAFAT
+273 GPAASAT

-344 TEPLFTGTSTSQTDD
+344 TEPLFTGASTSQTDD

-373 STQDQQGTSTKDS
+373 SATQSEDGSATKDS
-386 AAPEHQDGTASS
+386 AAPVHQDGATSS

-403 GSGSTGGS
+403 GSSSTGGS
-411 STSGTESGGA
+411 STSSTESGSA
-421 SGTGSSTGSTTGGS
+421 SGTGSSTGSATSG
-435 TGSGGT
+435 TGSSSGST
-441 SGSQTGGSASGSASG
+441 SGSQTGSSDSSGSGSSS
-456 TGSSSSGSSNSGS
+456 TGSSTSGSTGTESSSSTSGSTGSTGNSSSGSSTS
-469 AGTGSS
+469 
-475 SSNNG
+475 
-480 SAGSTGGSSSG
+480 GSTG
-491 SSASGSTS
+491 

>member
-13 KDTRMPAGG
+13 KDTRMPAAG

-29 RADKPA
+29 RADRPVQ
-35 RAAQVPY
+35 AAQAPY

-140 ANGSAAEEEIA
+140 ANGSAAEEEMA

-222 LNPLDEAGAGAVG
+222 LNPLDEAGAGPVA

-243 AAGGSSATRVMG
+243 VAGGSSATRVMG
-255 AMPASGAATTP
+255 AVPASG
-266 DDLAATD
+266 
-273 DPAAFAT
+273 
-280 PTRSVRDL
+280 
-288 RESGETGV
+288 G
-296 LRGRAEHLRRR
+296 
-307 RMQRGVIA
+307 
-315 VSVVS
+315 
-320 ALAAVAISAGIINLV
+320 
-335 TAGEGVGTK
+335 
-344 TEPLFTGTSTSQTDD
+344 
-359 GSTTKGKQSGKSQQ
+359 
-373 STQDQQGTSTKDS
+373 DS
-386 AAPEHQDGTASS
+386 AANRRSGRFRNPHPQRARPARKRRDGRAARPRRASAPSAHAARRDRGVGGVGPGRGGHFRRHHQPGDGGRRRGHQDRAAVHRYLDVANRRRFHDEGQAERQIPAVHAGPARHIHEGFRRT
-398 DSSAS
+398 
-403 GSGSTGGS
+403 
-411 STSGTESGGA
+411 GA
-421 SGTGSSTGSTTGGS
+421 SGRHRVVG
-435 TGSGGT
+435 
-441 SGSQTGGSASGSASG
+441 
-456 TGSSSSGSSNSGS
+456 
-469 AGTGSS
+469 
-475 SSNNG
+475 
-480 SAGSTGGSSSG
+480 
-491 SSASGSTS
+491 
-499 STTAS
+499 

>member
-13 KDTRMPAGG
+13 KDTRMPAAG

-29 RADKPA
+29 RVDRPA
-35 RAAQVPY
+35 QTAQAPY
-42 PLQGRP
+42 SLQGRP
-48 APTERVAAPFAFSGG
+48 APTQRVVAPFTVSDGIGG
-63 NDANGVLGASA
+63 NTASVPPGV
-74 VPSGNGGNGMPGANV
+74 PGANAAFTV
-89 GFASPGAGA
+89 PGAGA
-98 VPGAN
+98 MPGAN
-103 GVAATEAAS
+103 GVAFAEAAE
-112 GSPAANGAFA
+112 
-122 AGRVNVAPN
+122 
-131 VNAGFAVPG
+131 
-140 ANGSAAEEEIA
+140 AEEA
-151 PERKGLGGLLEG
+151 PKRKGLGGLLEG

-222 LNPLDEAGAGAVG
+222 LNPLDEAGAGAVA
-235 GETRVMPE
+235 GETRVMLE
-243 AAGGSSATRVMG
+243 AADGSSATRVMG
-255 AMPASGAATTP
+255 AMPASGAVAASG
-266 DDLAATD
+266 DLAAD
-273 DPAAFAT
+273 GGPAASAT

-296 LRGRAEHLRRR
+296 LRGRAEHLRRQ

-320 ALAAVAISAGIINLV
+320 ALAAVAISAGVINLV

-359 GSTTKGKQSGKSQQ
+359 GSTTKGKLSGKSQQ
-373 STQDQQGTSTKDS
+373 STQDQQGTAAQDS
-386 AAPEHQDGTASS
+386 AAPVHQDGTASS

-403 GSGSTGGS
+403 GSGNTGGS
-411 STSGTESGGA
+411 STNGTESGSA
-421 SGTGSSTGSTTGGS
+421 SGSGSSTGSTAGGS

-441 SGSQTGGSASGSASG
+441 SGSQTGGSGSGSASG
-456 TGSSSSGSSNSGS
+456 SGSSSSGSSNSGS
-469 AGTGSS
+469 AGTGNS

-480 SAGSTGGSSSG
+480 STGSTGGSSSG
-491 SSASGSTS
+491 SSASGSAS

>member
-1 MAHMQENPQNAG
+1 MAHMQENPQNAD
-13 KDTRMPAGG
+13 KDTRMPAAG

-29 RADKPA
+29 RADRPA
-35 RAAQVPY
+35 QTAQAPY

-48 APTERVAAPFAFSGG
+48 APTQRVAVPFAAPGG
-63 NDANGVLGASA
+63 GGVPGASA
-74 VPSGNGGNGMPGANV
+74 VPGAQARPAGMLRAPRLVRTPQTPRLRRRARAPCPAQRGLGV
-89 GFASPGAGA
+89 
-98 VPGAN
+98 N
-103 GVAATEAAS
+103 GVAFAEAAE
-112 GSPAANGAFA
+112 
-122 AGRVNVAPN
+122 VEEAPK
-131 VNAGFAVPG
+131 
-140 ANGSAAEEEIA
+140 
-151 PERKGLGGLLEG
+151 RKGLGGLLEG

-222 LNPLDEAGAGAVG
+222 LNPLDEAGAGAVA

-243 AAGGSSATRVMG
+243 AADGSSATRVMG
-255 AMPASGAATTP
+255 AMPASGAVAASG
-266 DDLAATD
+266 DSAATD
-273 DPAAFAT
+273 DPAASAT

-296 LRGRAEHLRRR
+296 LRGRAEHLRRQ

-344 TEPLFTGTSTSQTDD
+344 TEPLFTGASTSQTDD
-359 GSTTKGKQSGKSQQ
+359 GSTTKGKLDGKSQQ
-373 STQDQQGTSTKDS
+373 SATQDQQGAATKDS
-386 AAPEHQDGTASS
+386 AAPVHQDGTASS

-403 GSGSTGGS
+403 GSGSTSGS
-411 STSGTESGGA
+411 STSGTESGNA
-421 SGTGSSTGSTTGGS
+421 SGTGSSSGSATGGS

-441 SGSQTGGSASGSASG
+441 SGSQTGGSGSGSASDS
-456 TGSSSSGSSNSGS
+456 GSSSSGSSSSGS
-469 AGTGSS
+469 TGTGSS
-475 SSNNG
+475 SSNSG
-480 SAGSTGGSSSG
+480 STGSTGGSSSG

>member
-13 KDTRMPAGG
+13 KDTRMPAAG

-29 RADKPA
+29 RADRPA
-35 RAAQVPY
+35 QTAQAPY
-42 PLQGRP
+42 SLQGRP
-48 APTERVAAPFAFSGG
+48 APTQRVAVPFAVS
-63 NDANGVLGASA
+63 
-74 VPSGNGGNGMPGANV
+74 SGNGGNAASAVPGAHAANAA
-89 GFASPGAGA
+89 FAAPGAGA
-98 VPGAN
+98 MSGAN
-103 GVAATEAAS
+103 GVAFAEAA
-112 GSPAANGAFA
+112 
-122 AGRVNVAPN
+122 
-131 VNAGFAVPG
+131 
-140 ANGSAAEEEIA
+140 EMEKA

-222 LNPLDEAGAGAVG
+222 LNPLDEAGAGAVA

-243 AAGGSSATRVMG
+243 AADGSSATRVMG
-255 AMPASGAATTP
+255 AMPASGAVAASG
-266 DDLAATD
+266 DSAATD
-273 DPAAFAT
+273 DPAASAT

-296 LRGRAEHLRRR
+296 LRGRAEHLRRQ

-344 TEPLFTGTSTSQTDD
+344 TEPLFTGTSMSQTDD

-386 AAPEHQDGTASS
+386 AAPVHQDGTASS

-403 GSGSTGGS
+403 GSGSTSGS
-411 STSGTESGGA
+411 STSGTESGSA
-421 SGTGSSTGSTTGGS
+421 SGTGSSTGSTT
-435 TGSGGT
+435 GGT

-456 TGSSSSGSSNSGS
+456 TGSSSSGSSSSGS
-469 AGTGSS
+469 TGTGSS
-475 SSNNG
+475 SSNSG
-480 SAGSTGGSSSG
+480 STGSTGGSSSG

>member
-13 KDTRMPAGG
+13 KDTRMPAAG

-29 RADKPA
+29 HVDRPA
-35 RAAQVPY
+35 QTAKAPY
-42 PLQGRP
+42 SLQGRP
-48 APTERVAAPFAFSGG
+48 APTQRVVAPFAVSDGIGG
-63 NDANGVLGASA
+63 NTASVPPGV
-74 VPSGNGGNGMPGANV
+74 PGANAA
-89 GFASPGAGA
+89 FAAPGAGA
-98 VPGAN
+98 APGAN
-103 GVAATEAAS
+103 GVAFAEAAETEK
-112 GSPAANGAFA
+112 AL
-122 AGRVNVAPN
+122 
-131 VNAGFAVPG
+131 
-140 ANGSAAEEEIA
+140 
-151 PERKGLGGLLEG
+151 ERKGLGGLLEG

-222 LNPLDEAGAGAVG
+222 LNPLDEAGAGAVA
-235 GETRVMPE
+235 GETRVMP
-243 AAGGSSATRVMG
+243 AAGEGSSATRVMG
-255 AMPASGAATTP
+255 EMPAPGAAAAP
-266 DDLAATD
+266 GDLAAD
-273 DPAAFAT
+273 GGPAASAT

-296 LRGRAEHLRRR
+296 LRGRAEHLRRQ

-359 GSTTKGKQSGKSQQ
+359 GSTTKGKLSGKSQQ
-373 STQDQQGTSTKDS
+373 STQDQQGAAAQDS
-386 AAPEHQDGTASS
+386 AAPVHQDGTASS

-403 GSGSTGGS
+403 GSGGTSGS
-411 STSGTESGGA
+411 STSGTESGST
-421 SGTGSSTGSTTGGS
+421 SGTGSSTGSTTGGI
-435 TGSGGT
+435 GSSSGST
-441 SGSQTGGSASGSASG
+441 SGSQTGGSGGGSASG
-456 TGSSSSGSSNSGS
+456 SGSSSSGSSSSGS
-469 AGTGSS
+469 TGAGSS
-475 SSNNG
+475 SSNSG
-480 SAGSTGGSSSG
+480 STGSTGGSSSG
-491 SSASGSTS
+491 SSTSESTS

>member
-13 KDTRMPAGG
+13 KDTRMPAAD

-29 RADKPA
+29 RADWPA
-35 RAAQVPY
+35 QTAQAPY

-48 APTERVAAPFAFSGG
+48 APTQRVVAPFAVSDGIGG
-63 NDANGVLGASA
+63 NTAS
-74 VPSGNGGNGMPGANV
+74 VPPG
-89 GFASPGAGA
+89 

-103 GVAATEAAS
+103 GVAFAEAA
-112 GSPAANGAFA
+112 
-122 AGRVNVAPN
+122 
-131 VNAGFAVPG
+131 
-140 ANGSAAEEEIA
+140 ETEKA

-222 LNPLDEAGAGAVG
+222 LSPLDEAAASAAA
-235 GETRVMPE
+235 GETRVMP
-243 AAGGSSATRVMG
+243 AAGEGSSAARVMG
-255 AMPASGAATTP
+255 AMPASG
-266 DDLAATD
+266 DLAAD
-273 DPAAFAT
+273 GGSAASAT

-296 LRGRAEHLRRR
+296 LRGRAEHLRRQ

-359 GSTTKGKQSGKSQQ
+359 GSTTKGKLSGKSQQ
-373 STQDQQGTSTKDS
+373 STQDQQGAAAQDS
-386 AAPEHQDGTASS
+386 AAPVHQDGTASS

-403 GSGSTGGS
+403 GSGGTSGS
-411 STSGTESGGA
+411 STSGTESGST
-421 SGTGSSTGSTTGGS
+421 SGTGSSTGSTTGGI
-435 TGSGGT
+435 GSSSGST
-441 SGSQTGGSASGSASG
+441 SGSQTGGSGGGSASG
-456 TGSSSSGSSNSGS
+456 SGSSSSGSSSSGS
-469 AGTGSS
+469 TGMGSS
-475 SSNNG
+475 SSNSG
-480 SAGSTGGSSSG
+480 STGSTGGSSSG
-491 SSASGSTS
+491 SSASGSAS